1 MNGRT
6 YGALD
11 WFRLPA
17 ALLVI
22 AIHTGPLASFSAD
35 ADFLLCRAL
44 ARVAVPFFF
53 TVTGFF
59 LLPRLEQSG
68 WHVLASFWKK
78 GLRLYAAALAL
89 YLPVLLYAGYFQQT
103 ALPAVLLRDLVF
115 DGPVYHLWYLPA
127 LLLGMAIAAALVSLC
142 PRAALPVGAALY
154 LCGLL
159 GDSYYGLGLFPEGLF
174 VLFGYTRNGLFFAP
188 LFLLLGWTLARHPA
202 RCTSGRR
209 VLGSGGGDRQPV
221 LCYGVVLALM
231 LVLLC
236 GEALM
241 VRRLEL
247 ARHDSMY
254 VLLPGCLWALMRLLC
269 AWERPNRPVLRTV
282 STAVYLVHPLC
293 IIGVRGVSKV
303 LGVFD
308 AVTGNSLLFYG
319 CVCLSSLVLAGL
331 WVKIRRRIF

>member
-1 MNGRT
+1 MTGRS

-11 WFRLPA
+11 AFRLLA
-17 ALLVI
+17 ALLVV
-22 AIHTGPLASFSAD
+22 AIHTGPLASFSTD

-44 ARVAVPFFF
+44 GRVAVPFFF

-68 WHVLASFWKK
+68 RCALAPFWKK

-89 YLPVLLYAGYFQQT
+89 YLPVLLYTGYFRQ
-103 ALPAVLLRDLVF
+103 AGLPAVLLRDLVF

-142 PRAALPVGAALY
+142 PRAALPVGALLY
-154 LCGLL
+154 LFGLL

-174 VLFGYTRNGLFFAP
+174 ALFGYTRNGLFFAP
-188 LFLLLGWTLARHPA
+188 LFLLLGWTLAKHPA
-202 RCTSGRR
+202 RCAGGRR
-209 VLGSGGGDRQPV
+209 VLGGKGGNQRAV
-221 LCYGVVLALM
+221 LCYGAALAGM

-236 GEALM
+236 GEALL
-241 VRRLEL
+241 VRRLAL

-269 AWERPNRPVLRTV
+269 TPACPSRPALRRL

-293 IIGVRGVSKV
+293 IIGVRGAAKA

-319 CVCLSSLVLAGL
+319 CVCLPSLALAGL
-331 WVKIRRRIF
+331 WVKIRRRFF